1 MNTLTKSLAPL
12 KGHNSYK
19 VVIQEGCKVRTR
31 NFIGFFVLGENVTKS
46 NFGIS
51 VPKRNA
57 KKAVVRNRTKRLV
70 RESLIHLVQND
81 VDKVLAFER
90 FIIIRT
96 EKLPPHPKLIRLNQI
111 EPEIIK
117 LFERALEAVNK

>member
-12 KGHNSYK
+12 KGYNSYK
-19 VVIQEGCKVRTR
+19 VIIEQGSKVRTR
-31 NFIGFFVLGENVTKS
+31 NFIGFFVKGIDTTKTK
-46 NFGIS
+46 FGIA
-51 VPKRNA
+51 VPKRYA

-81 VDKVLAFER
+81 INKVLAFEK

-96 EKLPPHPKLIRLNQI
+96 EKLPPHPKLIQLSEI
-111 EPEIIK
+111 EPEINK

>member
-19 VVIQEGCKVRTR
+19 VVIEEGSKVRTK
-31 NFIGFFVLGENVTKS
+31 NFIGFFVPGSDVTKS
-46 NFGIS
+46 KFGIS
-51 VPKRNA
+51 VPKRYA

-70 RESLIHLVQND
+70 RESLIHLVQNE
-81 VDKVLAFER
+81 VDLVLAFEK

-96 EKLPPHPKLIRLNQI
+96 EKLPPHPKLIRLDQI
-111 EPEIIK
+111 EPEINK
-117 LFERALEAVNK
+117 LFDRALEAVNK